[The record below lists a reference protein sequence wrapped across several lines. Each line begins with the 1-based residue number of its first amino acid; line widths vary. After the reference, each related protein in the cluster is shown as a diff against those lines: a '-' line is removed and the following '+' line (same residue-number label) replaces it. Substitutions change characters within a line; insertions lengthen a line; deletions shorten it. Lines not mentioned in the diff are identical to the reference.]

1 MPYPY
6 ANKLLVWPH
15 SCEKVSFAS
24 RMKLEA
30 AMDENCFAQMIA
42 GKALVRHGEKS
53 GASHGECLYYGGAM
67 ALPACFLPYVE
78 GRGLW

>member
-42 GKALVRHGEKS
+42 GKALVRHGEKEHMVGVDADIVLKRRAAIS
-53 GASHGECLYYGGAM
+53 IER
-67 ALPACFLPYVE
+67 VDE
-78 GRGLW
+78 NN